1 MESEVLVYK
10 VEVVISRSNADGTCE
25 VGQCRRVRYFDDL
38 EEAKRFALSGGVS
51 DDPWAQVT
59 SQRLL
64 VCRVV
69 PEKELHYVKK
79 EKTRQV
85 IEITWEWE

>member
-10 VEVVISRSNADGTCE
+10 VEVVISRSNADGT
-25 VGQCRRVRYFDDL
+25 CRRVRYFDDL

-51 DDPWAQVT
+51 DDPWSQVT

>member
-10 VEVVISRSNADGTCE
+10 VEVVISRSNTD
-25 VGQCRRVRYFDDL
+25 GQCRRVRYFDDL

-59 SQRLL
+59 SQQLL

>member
-10 VEVVISRSNADGTCE
+10 VEVVISRGNAD
-25 VGQCRRVRYFDDL
+25 GQCRRVRYFDDL

-51 DDPWAQVT
+51 DDPWAQVI